1 MTTNILN
8 IANAAAAVVDQTA
21 ESKGNF
27 ERELPRAGVALMRLR
42 SYVET
47 GVFAPK
53 NPTHKP
59 QRRAILDFELL
70 HPDHIIS
77 GEKQDGT
84 KYSFPGRLSVRV
96 NIAGPTSRFGK
107 LLAKMNYD
115 GTATH
120 MSQLIGKPFLG
131 TLFHSTC
138 GKYVNLDDANGEYQ
152 IGAPQQIDAL
162 TNAVTE
168 IPVPELQGTPQLFLW
183 ENAGVTDEQIQAM
196 WDSVHIDGKNWIQD
210 KIRENLDLNG
220 SRTQSV
226 VDSGAATIDTS
237 IADNSATVV
246 DTPVS
251 NVAPITTDTPTAAA
265 PAETTQAEASTNA
278 VTDPLQAAGLA

>member
-21 ESKGNF
+21 ETARPT
-27 ERELPRAGVALMRLR
+27 RELPREGVALLRLR
-42 SYVET
+42 SYIEF
-47 GVFAPK
+47 GVFPAK
-53 NPTHKP
+53 NPAHKP
-59 QRRAILDFELL
+59 QRQAMLDFELL

-84 KYSFPGRLSVRV
+84 TYSFPDRLSVRV

-107 LLAKMNYD
+107 LLGKMNYD

-131 TLFHSTC
+131 QLFHEEYN
-138 GKYVNLDDANGEYQ
+138 GKKYVNLNDAAGDFH
-152 IGAPQQIDAL
+152 IGAPVQVDAL
-162 TNAVTE
+162 TNKTTE

-183 ENAGVTDEQIQAM
+183 ENAGVSDEQIQAM
-196 WDSVHIDGKNWIQD
+196 WDSVQIDGKNWIQE
-210 KIRENLDLNG
+210 KIRENMDFNG

-237 IADNSATVV
+237 IASASVTSN

-251 NVAPITTDTPTAAA
+251 NVAELKPDTTAAA
-265 PAETTQAEASTNA
+265 TTEVVNQAAAVQET
-278 VTDPLQAAGLA
+278 VDPLQAAGLA

>member
-21 ESKGNF
+21 ETARPT
-27 ERELPRAGVALMRLR
+27 RELPREGVALLRLR
-42 SYVET
+42 SYIEF
-47 GVFAPK
+47 GVFPAK
-53 NPTHKP
+53 NPAHKP
-59 QRRAILDFELL
+59 QRQAMLDFELL

-84 KYSFPGRLSVRV
+84 TYSFPDRLSVRV

-107 LLAKMNYD
+107 LLGKMNYD

-131 TLFHSTC
+131 QLFHEEYN
-138 GKYVNLDDANGEYQ
+138 GKKYVNLNDAAGDFH
-152 IGAPQQIDAL
+152 IGAPVQVDAL
-162 TNAVTE
+162 TNKTTE

-183 ENAGVTDEQIQAM
+183 ENAGVSDEQIQAM
-196 WDSVHIDGKNWIQD
+196 WDSVQIDGKNWIQE
-210 KIRENLDLNG
+210 KIRENMDFNG

-237 IADNSATVV
+237 IANDSVAVAGS
-246 DTPVS
+246 PVPGVQGTES
-251 NVAPITTDTPTAAA
+251 NVAPITTPTEAVDQTAAS
-265 PAETTQAEASTNA
+265 E
-278 VTDPLQAAGLA
+278 VVDPLQAAGLA